1 MKTKRMVHKYAIV
14 RTKSLILEEI
24 VALLQQN
31 HTYVFPIALGLSNVS
46 LKNAYPFNSGD
57 L

>member
-1 MKTKRMVHKYAIV
+1 MKTKTMINKYTIV
-14 RTKSLILEEI
+14 RTKSLIFEEI

-31 HTYVFPIALGLSNVS
+31 HTYVFPIAFGLSNVS
-46 LKNAYPFNSGD
+46 LKNAYPVNSGD

>member
-1 MKTKRMVHKYAIV
+1 MKTKIMINKYTIV
-14 RTKSLILEEI
+14 RTKSLIFEEI
-24 VALLQQN
+24 AALLQQN
-31 HTYVFPIALGLSNVS
+31 HTYVFPIAFGLSNVS